1 MMSAAGTLQ
10 LCVGIESGVEANVHS
25 MREIFAEDDTEGVI
39 QVDANNAFNT
49 FNRSVLLHNIWILC
63 PEIAT
68 YTTNCYAKPAR
79 LFVTG
84 GVEIQSEEG
93 TTQGDPIAMPIYAVS
108 ILPLLTSII
117 VDDKAS
123 RITNLKQAAF
133 ADDLVGA
140 GSLASL
146 KFWWD
151 AILRYGPYI
160 GYEAKASKSW
170 LIIKEE
176 YENCARDL
184 FYGSDLNI
192 TVKGK
197 KHLGAIIG
205 SEDLKKR
212 YFEELINDWCKE
224 LNILSEIA
232 LIEPH
237 AAYTR

>member
-1 MMSAAGTLQ
+1 M
-10 LCVGIESGVEANVHS
+10 
-25 MREIFAEDDTEGVI
+25 
-39 QVDANNAFNT
+39 
-49 FNRSVLLHNIWILC
+49 
-63 PEIAT
+63 
-68 YTTNCYAKPAR
+68 
-79 LFVTG
+79 
-84 GVEIQSEEG
+84 EIQSEEG

-176 YENCARDL
+176 YENCAREL

-205 SEDLKKR
+205 SEEFKKE
-212 YFEELINDWCKE
+212 YVEELIDDWCKE
-224 LNILSEIA
+224 LNTLSEIA

-237 AAYTR
+237 AAYASYIHGFQHKFTYAMRTIPGIEVFVKRLDDIITNDFIRNLFNRSCTDLERELFSLMHV